1 MYLSGT
7 TCYEEGELLYIGR
20 VGKEVSIEDGY
31 LAAQQTILKL
41 LSVVKTELGDLNR
54 VERVI
59 KTNRYLN
66 SAPGFD

>member
-1 MYLSGT
+1 
-7 TCYEEGELLYIGR
+7 

-41 LSVVKTELGDLNR
+41 LSVVKAELGDLNR

-66 SAPGFD
+66 SAPDFD